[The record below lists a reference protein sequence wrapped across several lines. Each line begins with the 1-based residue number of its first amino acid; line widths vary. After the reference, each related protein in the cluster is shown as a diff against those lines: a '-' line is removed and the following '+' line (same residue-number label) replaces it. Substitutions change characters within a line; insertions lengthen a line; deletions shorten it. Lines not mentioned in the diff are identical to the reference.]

1 MASMEARLSL
11 EGAESS
17 VKHHRTDVGVDDHRK
32 PRLTP
37 PTSAKKTTPGT
48 SSSTS
53 TSNTPSKAAANK
65 AKQAAERLAAWQ
77 RRKNYDPMR
86 AATNGKVQQ
95 VTLFPGIRN
104 TTVGANSLVYRYM
117 ICYLD

>member
-11 EGAESS
+11 EGAETS
-17 VKHHRTDVGVDDHRK
+17 VKHHRTDAVADDRRK
-32 PRLTP
+32 PKPTP

-48 SSSTS
+48 TSSASG
-53 TSNTPSKAAANK
+53 TPSKAAVNK

-77 RRKNYDPMR
+77 RRKNYDPLK

-95 VTLFPGIRN
+95 VI
-104 TTVGANSLVYRYM
+104 NS
-117 ICYLD
+117 